1 MLDKIDQ
8 PMIPDGYGVSVA
20 FHSLLEIVTSVRFLI
35 LGDVEE
41 KGQGQ
46 DQARG
51 HGQAPQAVVKGLASR
66 KGEQS
71 TTAGMHTYMHQFFVV
86 VLFVFYCNLKKK
98 KMCDGFCSPVGINHV
113 QIWLMSTTRLSCE
126 CS

>member
-8 PMIPDGYGVSVA
+8 PLIPDGYGVSVA

-46 DQARG
+46 EQARG
-51 HGQAPQAVVKGLASR
+51 HGQAPQAVAKGLASR
-66 KGEQS
+66 KGKQS
-71 TTAGMHTYMHQFFVV
+71 TTAGMHTYMHPLPPFFFFFFFFTV
-86 VLFVFYCNLKKK
+86 
-98 KMCDGFCSPVGINHV
+98 
-113 QIWLMSTTRLSCE
+113 T
-126 CS
+126 